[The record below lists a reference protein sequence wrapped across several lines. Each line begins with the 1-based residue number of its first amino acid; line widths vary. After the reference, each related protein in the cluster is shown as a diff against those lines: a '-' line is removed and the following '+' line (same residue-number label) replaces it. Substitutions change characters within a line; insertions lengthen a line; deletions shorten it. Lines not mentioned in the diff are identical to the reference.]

1 MQRRTEQHP
10 PKTHNPGPRQPRA
23 YRFTD
28 WAAI

>member
-1 MQRRTEQHP
+1 MTRRKSPPPHP
-10 PKTHNPGPRQPRA
+10 NVPVHSPHFP

>member
-1 MQRRTEQHP
+1 MTRRKSPQLHP
-10 PKTHNPGPRQPRA
+10 NVPVHRSPFP